1 MATDAQGRPLSDDGN
16 YYWDGSDWQLVDQ
29 SAVPGG
35 DGSPSVRS
43 ASVDAQGRQL
53 SDDGNYYWDG
63 SSWQP
68 VGQSVASGGD
78 GSGGAGG
85 AGGDG
90 LQELT
95 VSVVLHAVGEMT
107 LHAVGALL
115 ALVIDVVSIPGDV
128 ALKPVDPPPS
138 NPVKTGPFIA
148 ACAFDGHSI
157 IMDEPGSTVLNN
169 GMWVWNTTFDSQSD
183 AQAKAAEHGANF
195 CPDNGQ
201 RAGVLAVSELS
212 G

>member
-29 SAVPGG
+29 SAVPSG

-95 VSVVLHAVGEMT
+95 VSVVLH
-107 LHAVGALL
+107 
-115 ALVIDVVSIPGDV
+115 
-128 ALKPVDPPPS
+128 
-138 NPVKTGPFIA
+138 
-148 ACAFDGHSI
+148 
-157 IMDEPGSTVLNN
+157 
-169 GMWVWNTTFDSQSD
+169 
-183 AQAKAAEHGANF
+183 
-195 CPDNGQ
+195 
-201 RAGVLAVSELS
+201 
-212 G
+212 